1 MDNLN
6 TLLANTGV
14 ITTQDATAD
23 LLSRFGLNWTVSKQP
38 LNLPSGKPTGFVG
51 IVRDD
56 AEYTFATAREGY
68 EIFQNSELL
77 DLVNTSA
84 GKIGLSIDNGGLFK
98 KGGLVYLQLSSGSI
112 KGIGKN
118 NDTVKKYISAMNSHD
133 GTMSLKWGVTNV
145 TISCMNSFWRAVGQ
159 MQNSVKHTIAMRNRI
174 EETTKQILGV
184 LDAEKSLYDTLY
196 RFADAQAT
204 KQNIV
209 DVNKMVLGVDIMGKT
224 EDMTTYQIN
233 RLKDLSSAITS
244 EMNEKG
250 ETLFG
255 LFNGV
260 TKYTTHLMSGTDL
273 SRTQSKAIGS
283 GYNVD
288 NRVFNYME
296 EIVL

>member
-1 MDNLN
+1 MNTLN

-14 ITTQDATAD
+14 TTTEDATKD

-38 LNLPSGKPTGFVG
+38 LTLPSGKPTGFFG

-56 AEYTFATAREGY
+56 VEHTFATAREGY
-68 EIFQNSELL
+68 EVFQNAELL
-77 DLVNTSA
+77 ELVNTSA
-84 GKIGLSIDNGGLFK
+84 GKLGLSIDRGGLFK
-98 KGGLVYLQLSSGSI
+98 KGGLVYLQLESGSV

-118 NDTVKKYISAMNSHD
+118 NDTIKKYISAMNSHD
-133 GTMSLKWGVTNV
+133 GSMSLKWGTTNI
-145 TISCMNSFWRAVGQ
+145 TISCSNTFWRACGQ

-196 RFADAQAT
+196 KFADAPAT

-224 EDMTTYQIN
+224 DDMTTYQIN
-233 RLKDLSSAITS
+233 RLRDLSNAITS

-260 TKYTTHLMSGTDL
+260 TKYTTHMMTGGELA
-273 SRTQSKAIGS
+273 RQQSKAIGS
-283 GYNVD
+283 GYRFD
-288 NRVFNYME
+288 NAVFNNFA
-296 EIVL
+296 EIVK